1 MSGDLPEVI
10 HVRRRGARTGLRGH
24 VLTQLCRDEA
34 AGLPGR
40 GAPRQ
45 IGASENILENVAPQ
59 GVPAG

>member
-1 MSGDLPEVI
+1 M
-10 HVRRRGARTGLRGH
+10 RRRGARTRLRGR

-59 GVPAG
+59 GFPAG